1 MSEDLSLPETE
12 ALFER
17 GLHKTRPVSGGRAA
31 HPPSFI
37 PWLPETRV

>member
-17 GLHKTRPVSGGRAA
+17 GLHRTRPVSAGYAA
-31 HPPSFI
+31 RTPGLI
-37 PWLPETRV
+37 AWLPETRG